1 MPTARPSYQ
10 SPHHANALEQLAKRF
25 IVLES
30 MFCSKLINRT
40 LASRRRA
47 NFEPR
52 NWGRK
57 MAAGGKLA
65 SASAAPGIDKIILEP
80 VITGDRRRRN
90 ILKPNSLSPIPWA
103 LILFYRLAGAAPA
116 ARACPCLPSYAH
128 LYGLQIPR
136 TPCA

>member
-30 MFCSKLINRT
+30 MFCSKLINQT

-47 NFEPR
+47 NFEPLE
-52 NWGRK
+52 GRK
-57 MAAGGKLA
+57 MVAGGKLA

-80 VITGDRRRRN
+80 VITGDRRQRN
-90 ILKPNSLSPIPWA
+90 ILKPNPLSPIPWT
-103 LILFYRLAGAAPA
+103 LILFYGLAGAASA
-116 ARACPCLPSYAH
+116 IALLPRPSV
-128 LYGLQIPR
+128 LRPLRGLQIPR